1 MTRILLPPYRWI
13 ITECPGS
20 GRSVFSV
27 LCPIF
32 QLLLGL
38 LLVFLGLLLSL
49 DFFSGSLVLFL
60 FVLLLG
66 LLAEGRRV
74 Q

>member
-1 MTRILLPPYRWI
+1 MPWQ
-13 ITECPGS
+13 
-20 GRSVFSV
+20 RSVFSV
-27 LCPIF
+27 LCPIL